1 MKTKYTAEDIKA
13 LIEVMEDDLFDD
25 LLNHVSHAQTTSD
38 IVDGMEESIWA
49 QGDKLSEKLILLLFP
64 SEGVRDIKGKRQGDS
79 DQTRWHHI

>member
-1 MKTKYTAEDIKA
+1 MKAKYTAEDIKA

-25 LLNHVSHAQTTSD
+25 LLNHVSRAQTTSD

-64 SEGVRDIKGKRQGDS
+64 GEKGGS
-79 DQTRWHHI
+79 T

>member
-1 MKTKYTAEDIKA
+1 MKTKYTAEDINA

-25 LLNHVSHAQTTSD
+25 LLAHVSHAQTASD

-64 SEGVRDIKGKRQGDS
+64 DEKGGS
-79 DQTRWHHI
+79 T

>member
-25 LLNHVSHAQTTSD
+25 LLNHVSRAQTTSD

-49 QGDKLSEKLILLLFP
+49 RGDKLSEKLMLLLFP
-64 SEGVRDIKGKRQGDS
+64 SEKGGS
-79 DQTRWHHI
+79 T

>member
-1 MKTKYTAEDIKA
+1 MKTKYTAEDINA
-13 LIEVMEDDLFDD
+13 LIEVLKDDLFDA

-64 SEGVRDIKGKRQGDS
+64 SEKGGS
-79 DQTRWHHI
+79 T

>member
-25 LLNHVSHAQTTSD
+25 LLNHVSHAQTASD

-64 SEGVRDIKGKRQGDS
+64 GAKGGS
-79 DQTRWHHI
+79 T